1 MDQLWDRYRRNTKG
15 WKHDGLAKLHTKIVF
30 GPGCALTRDNI
41 KRYNISHVVNCG
53 FPKDSPEWFRQENP
67 DNYATV
73 YAVDSE
79 DADIVGWY
87 PLFQTYMNQFLADK
101 RCTGVY
107 VHCQAGI
114 NRSGFLCLLYM
125 CMKFKYSMDV
135 CIRAIL
141 LQRPCALQNPKF
153 REQVTEYIKKH
164 Q

>member
-30 GPGCALTRDNI
+30 GPGMAVTPENF
-41 KRYNISHVVNCG
+41 KKYNISHVVNCG
-53 FPKDSPEWFRQENP
+53 FDVDSPQWFRNETP
-67 DNYATV
+67 DKYAVV

-79 DADIVGWY
+79 DADITEWY
-87 PLFQTYMNQFLADK
+87 PVFQAYMNTFLSDK
-101 RCTGVY
+101 KCTGVY

-114 NRSGFLCLLYM
+114 NRSAFLCLLYM
-125 CMKFKYSMDV
+125 CMKFKYSMEV

-141 LQRPCALQNPKF
+141 LQRPCALQNAKF
-153 REQVTEYIKKH
+153 REQVTDYIKKH

>member
-1 MDQLWDRYRRNTKG
+1 
-15 WKHDGLAKLHTKIVF
+15 VF
-30 GPGCALTRDNI
+30 GPGIGVTPENF
-41 KRYNISHVVNCG
+41 KNYNISHVVNCG
-53 FPKDSPEWFRQENP
+53 FDVDSPQWFRDQNP
-67 DNYATV
+67 EKYAVV

-79 DADIVGWY
+79 DSDITGWY
-87 PLFQTYMNQFLADK
+87 PVFQTYMNKFLADK
-101 RCTGVY
+101 KCTGVY

-114 NRSGFLCLLYM
+114 NRSAFLCLLYM

-141 LQRPCALQNPKF
+141 LQRPCALQNAKF